1 MVAAAGNHVTGGA
14 AGQLV
19 EICFCNGIQLKPKLT
34 GKLRHIPEHIAELQH
49 QRLALFVREHAFVV
63 AQHLFHFVGHLARL
77 SAEPEGGIDRILP
90 HLRIASRGAS
100 SLLVG
105 VEIHWQ
111 IKVGGLR

>member
-19 EICFCNGIQLKPKLT
+19 EIGFCNGIQLKPKLT

-49 QRLALFVREHAFVV
+49 QRLARVVGEHAVLV
-63 AQHLFHFVGHLARL
+63 AQHLFHLVGHLTRFT
-77 SAEPEGGIDRILP
+77 AEPEGGIDRVLT